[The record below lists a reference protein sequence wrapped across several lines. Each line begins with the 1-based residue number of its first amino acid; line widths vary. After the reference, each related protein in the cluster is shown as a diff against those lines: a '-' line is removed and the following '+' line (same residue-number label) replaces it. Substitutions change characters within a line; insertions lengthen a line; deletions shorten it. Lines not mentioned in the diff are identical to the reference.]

1 VEGCKG
7 LNFKYASASGAERSI
22 DSWCACLLFLCAE
35 GPVGGLF
42 DEQVMEQSL
51 SFTPSCVGGVL
62 STLVQ
67 WGIERARS

>member
-35 GPVGGLF
+35 GPVGGLC

-67 WGIERARS
+67 